1 MKISLVIPVYNE
13 GNGVRSAHDTI
24 ISVMGSRLPNHEFE
38 LIFVDDGS
46 SDDSFVHLADLAG
59 RHPYVRVIKFA
70 SNCGSHMAIRA
81 GLEHA
86 RGDVATFLAC
96 DLQDPPETVPAMLG
110 ALSDSVEIVWAVRV
124 SRQDRWID
132 RILSWTFHGLTRLLI
147 SKNIPPSGASMA
159 LIGPRALKNIRMF
172 MERNL
177 TLDGLLSTMGYRQ
190 TSVEYERRARESGTS
205 KWTLAKRLKLFADQ
219 FVGYSFAPIRLMS
232 YLGMA
237 CAALGILITLWML
250 LKKFILSSPILG
262 WTVLLG
268 VVLLLSGLQMTL
280 MGVMGEYIW
289 RALDEV
295 RARPRYII
303 EKILN

>member
-13 GNGVRSAHDTI
+13 GKGVRSTHDAI
-24 ISVMGSRLPNHEFE
+24 VSVLSSQLPNHEFE

-46 SDDSFVHLADLAG
+46 SDDSFVHLADLADLH
-59 RHPYVRVIKFA
+59 RYVRVIKFA

-86 RGDVATFLAC
+86 GGDVATFLAC
-96 DLQDPPETVPAMLG
+96 DLQDPPETVPAMLA
-110 ALSDSVEIVWAVRV
+110 ALSDPVEIVWAVRA

-132 RILSWTFHGLTRLLI
+132 RVLSRTFHGLTRLLV
-147 SKNIPPSGASMA
+147 SKNIPPSGASMV
-159 LIGPRALKNIRMF
+159 LIGPRALKNIRRF
-172 MERNL
+172 RERNL

-190 TSVEYERRARESGTS
+190 TYVEYERRARESGTS

-219 FVGYSFAPIRLMS
+219 FVGYSYAPIRLMS
-232 YLGMA
+232 YLGMV
-237 CAALGILITLWML
+237 CAALGILTSLWML
-250 LKKFILSSPILG
+250 LKKFFLSLPIAG

-268 VVLLLSGLQMTL
+268 VVLLLSGLQMIL